1 MRGLTTTIREQRQLL
16 PQQLPPHRP
25 HNNAT
30 IPHKQLHAQ
39 RRAECDDTKSQ
50 RRCIIQL
57 GMTTS
62 LVLSEDK
69 CKQEG
74 GQRFLKKQ
82 IKEPEPPSAFFTL
95 DIGVATGA

>member
-1 MRGLTTTIREQRQLL
+1 MRE
-16 PQQLPPHRP
+16 
-25 HNNAT
+25 NAA
-30 IPHKQLHAQ
+30 P
-39 RRAECDDTKSQ
+39 ESTKTQ
-50 RRCIIQL
+50 VELAPVNFENGKCAHCL
-57 GMTTS
+57 GTQVS
-62 LVLSEDK
+62 LSEDK